1 MKIPM
6 TLSDFHCYS
15 PYFFI
20 NIFVLYNLQRRRSR
34 SRFVIF
40 LLVVY
45 FNYFL
50 MIWMAFKMYRKQH
63 LYFLE
68 PLSLIVIQK
77 AAWTYKLTTE
87 DELFQVYKVT
97 RFVAVGS
104 RLAAAPLLYRTWHTC
119 WSCRSI
125 AQFVSFGPPYL
136 CLSTSLKRDLYSG
149 KRQRAGGLIYG
160 VTIINNLPRT
170 FKNIKIFVWQSKWP
184 LPPYLYAMGES
195 TLHSI

>member
-1 MKIPM
+1 M
-6 TLSDFHCYS
+6 T
-15 PYFFI
+15 
-20 NIFVLYNLQRRRSR
+20 
-34 SRFVIF
+34 
-40 LLVVY
+40 
-45 FNYFL
+45 
-50 MIWMAFKMYRKQH
+50 FKMYRKQH

-104 RLAAAPLLYRTWHTC
+104 RLAAANTTWHTC
-119 WSCRSI
+119 RSCRSI

-136 CLSTSLKRDLYSG
+136 CLSTRWTSLKRDLYNFISPETGRHLYSG

-184 LPPYLYAMGES
+184 LAPIPIRHGRKYITQYIMN
-195 TLHSI
+195 HSYCL